1 VNLTITN
8 RLATHQSSK
17 LAKITSFDDLTGL
30 RNYKKKFQKAA
41 IGNYIRVFWI
51 VLRLC

>member
-17 LAKITSFDDLTGL
+17 LAKITSFDDLTSL
-30 RNYKKKFQKAA
+30 RNYEKIPESSYWQLYSGILDCF
-41 IGNYIRVFWI
+41 
-51 VLRLC
+51 